1 MALSVGFTSFVFSTD
16 ATQAKGLLAFTP
28 VGLPPTEH
36 VCFFL
41 DTLVRKNSAQRF
53 STLNRPSL
61 TTPAVSRV
69 FLSFFLFLITELA
82 HTSPLTHEACPF
94 RSSLLTCGTLTC
106 SARPVSVHQFSVAH
120 QTSLRSRFNHDE
132 LFELPLLQGRRVA

>member
-1 MALSVGFTSFVFSTD
+1 MQVPLGCMTGVLLEPRCWPVRGTFPST
-16 ATQAKGLLAFTP
+16 P
-28 VGLPPTEH
+28 H
-36 VCFFL
+36 Y
-41 DTLVRKNSAQRF
+41 
-53 STLNRPSL
+53 RPSL